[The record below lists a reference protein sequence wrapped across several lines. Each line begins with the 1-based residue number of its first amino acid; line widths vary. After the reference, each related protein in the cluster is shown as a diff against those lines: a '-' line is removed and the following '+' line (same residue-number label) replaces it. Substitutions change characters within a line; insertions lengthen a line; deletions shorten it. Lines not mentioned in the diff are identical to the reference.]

1 MICKCGCTGKTFGGV
16 GEETLP
22 PPDWWVI
29 TDHAVSAEYLFWS
42 KWSYLTCIDLNH
54 SSRRQLMRFLTDLAH
69 SADMIGFS
77 DLGLPKEAV
86 AITSVPDIH
95 QSICWLVL
103 CLVISRAKSVSETF
117 YSCFPQSLLWV
128 LSGCWFRLTECSV
141 LTTLSW
147 SRVASQ

>member
-1 MICKCGCTGKTFGGV
+1 
-16 GEETLP
+16 
-22 PPDWWVI
+22 
-29 TDHAVSAEYLFWS
+29 
-42 KWSYLTCIDLNH
+42 
-54 SSRRQLMRFLTDLAH
+54 MRFLTDLAH

-141 LTTLSW
+141 LTTLLAGAEWPANSPPFLLQRSW
-147 SRVASQ
+147 AFGGS